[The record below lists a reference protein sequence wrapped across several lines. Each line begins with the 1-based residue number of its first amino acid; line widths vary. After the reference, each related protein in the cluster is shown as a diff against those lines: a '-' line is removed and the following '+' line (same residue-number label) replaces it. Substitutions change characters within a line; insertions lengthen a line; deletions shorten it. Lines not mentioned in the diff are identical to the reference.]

1 MKIIRI
7 TAVNIKRVD
16 ENQYSSEQQIE

>member
-16 ENQYSSEQQIE
+16 ENQYSSEQQIQ